1 MRCLSSIADF
11 AGFSCKTFFFF
22 KLGLTIEAIQSNKE
36 LMITH
41 YTTNCA
47 LQQNC

>member
-22 KLGLTIEAIQSNKE
+22 FKLGLTIDATQSNKE

-41 YTTNCA
+41 YTTN
-47 LQQNC
+47 